1 MARTSN
7 FTYTNIAAST
17 ATVAKVQIKEN
28 TDYGVIADEPTM
40 CSMSNLTA
48 PVGQDEIISNFCEPI
63 KRINSKVKVANPGP
77 EGGIQY
83 GVRIDSVLVTTDTA
97 DTTYELDEPIVVQ
110 ISVRHPRSSNFTAQL
125 VNTAVRRAVSAFFG
139 QNNAQAGMLMRSA
152 LQPMADYTA

>member
-7 FTYTNIAAST
+7 FTYTNTTAST
-17 ATVAKVQIKEN
+17 STIAKVQIKEN
-28 TDYGVIADEPTM
+28 TDYGVITDEPNE

-48 PVGQDEIISNFCEPI
+48 PVGQDEIITNFCSPI
-63 KRINSKVKVANPGP
+63 KRINSKVSVANPGP

-110 ISVRHPRSSNFTAQL
+110 ISVRHPRSSNFTTTL
-125 VNTAVRRAVSAFFG
+125 VNKAVARAISAFYG
-139 QNNAQAGMLMRSA
+139 QNNAEAGMLMRSA